1 LGVVNA
7 EKTLE
12 IYAFNPESTELE
24 VVTRYTIEDDE
35 SERLLLSLD
44 WSTGKYQS
52 NEPEIVCSDSRGN
65 IHRFKLENDKLA
77 KCGSCHGHDFEA
89 WIAGFYYWNPD
100 ITFSGG
106 DDCCFLKFDK
116 RVGLEPISRN
126 RIHEA
131 GVTSMHSRSSKEY
144 VLATGR

>member
-1 LGVVNA
+1 MGVVNA

-35 SERLLLSLD
+35 SETLLLSLD

-77 KCGSCHGHDFEA
+77 KCDSCHGHDFEA
-89 WIAGFYYWNPD
+89 WIAGFYYWNPE
-100 ITFSGG
+100 ITFSGRSITFF
-106 DDCCFLKFDK
+106 FLFLVVFY
-116 RVGLEPISRN
+116 RWR
-126 RIHEA
+126 
-131 GVTSMHSRSSKEY
+131 
-144 VLATGR
+144 